1 MYTDAELSFN
11 AIATTANVISFTAQ
25 AETTQAAHISDNV
38 IDVTK
43 IPRSIYNS
51 LFLVIQIVVV
61 PVSAGGGTLTID
73 FDSSAAEALTAPT
86 TLWSSGL
93 LANATIV
100 AYTANS
106 LIYKVKLPPRIP
118 LRYIGLT
125 YTIATA
131 NFTAGSWVAF
141 LTPDT
146 EFLIP
151 ATV

>member
-1 MYTDAELSFN
+1 MYTDAQLSFN
-11 AIATTANVISFTAQ
+11 AVTTTANVISFTAQ
-25 AETTQAAHISDNV
+25 AETTVDDHTSTNV
-38 IDVTK
+38 IDVTH

-61 PVSAGGGTLTID
+61 PVSGGGGTMEFSLRA
-73 FDSSAAEALTAPT
+73 SAAAALTAPT

-93 LANATIV
+93 VSNAVIV

-106 LIYKVKLPPRIP
+106 LIYKVKLPPLIP
-118 LRYIGLT
+118 LRYIGLN
-125 YTIATA
+125 YEIATA
-131 NFTAGSWVAF
+131 VLTAGSWVAF